1 MKKLSLFAAILLPV
15 CASAD
20 YTELS
25 TNKIEKLQNDETYT
39 YVRCWY
45 RPHDNHDQ
53 SATDWEWALN
63 DDGSYY
69 KLDGYWYSSTSWK
82 NMFYT
87 EVSNNT
93 IEERC
98 EKTLDTDFKA
108 ADITFFAADTRFSYN
123 HTIWTNDKSNHND
136 DLSTINKIVSFG
148 DSISDTGN
156 IYNGSQWLF
165 PNDNSWFLGHF
176 SNGFV
181 WSEYLAEH
189 QDIPVYTW
197 AIGGAEGEDKYVVL
211 TGIDGQIDSYLEYM
225 QLSKHYDPKD
235 TLVTF
240 EFGLNDFV
248 NDDRSVDEVS
258 DDFSDALKKL
268 AENGIENM
276 VVLNLPD
283 ATLAPQFKYN
293 TDGTTEEVR
302 EKILA
307 FNAFIETEVALY
319 QAQGLNFVLYDT
331 STLFDN
337 IIESPESYGLRNTSD
352 SCLDINRS
360 SSIDY
365 LQTHALRSDCST
377 YGSDSYLFWGVTH
390 PTTKTHNI
398 IADEI
403 IETTFDQFN
412 FL

>member
-1 MKKLSLFAAILLPV
+1 MRKLPILAALMLPFF
-15 CASAD
+15 ASAD

-25 TNKIEKLQNDETYT
+25 NNKIEKLQNDETIT

-69 KLDGYWYSSTSWK
+69 KLSGYWYSSTSWK

-87 EVSNNT
+87 ETATNT

-98 EKTLDTDFKA
+98 EKTLDTDFEA
-108 ADITFFAADTRFSYN
+108 ADITFFAADSRFSYN
-123 HTIWTNDKSNHND
+123 HTIWTNDISEND
-136 DLSTINKIVSFG
+136 DDNSQINKIVSFG

-181 WSEYLAEH
+181 WTEYLAEH
-189 QDIPVYTW
+189 KDLPVYTW
-197 AIGGAEGEDKYVVL
+197 AIGGAEGEDAYVVL
-211 TGIDGQIDSYLEYM
+211 TGIGGQIESYLEYM
-225 QLSKHYDPKD
+225 QLSKNYDPKD

-248 NDDRSVDEVS
+248 NDDRTVAEVS
-258 DDFSDALKKL
+258 DDFTEALETL
-268 AENGIENM
+268 VENGIENM
-276 VVLNLPD
+276 IILNLPD
-283 ATLAPQFKYN
+283 ATQAPQFKYN
-293 TDGTTEEVR
+293 TDGTTDEIR
-302 EKILA
+302 EKLIE
-307 FNAFIETEVALY
+307 FNAFIETEVVSY
-319 QAQGLNFVLYDT
+319 QAQGFNFVLYDT

-337 IIESPESYGLRNTSD
+337 LIESPESYGLRNATD

-377 YGSDSYLFWGVTH
+377 YGSDTYLFWGVTH
-390 PTTKTHNI
+390 PTTKTHSI

-403 IETTFDQFN
+403 IAEAFSNFN
-412 FL
+412 F